1 MIGMDAKVDWK
12 LGLSFEGTADS
23 GFTLPLGTSR
33 SEGGLEDGFRP
44 MELLLVGLAG
54 CTSMDV
60 ISIMKK
66 KQQGVTKFEVK
77 VHADRAPEHPKV
89 FTHIE
94 MEYIL
99 TGRNLDPAAAKRSV
113 ELSETKYCPAM
124 AMLHKAV
131 DISTKITLREEI

>member
-1 MIGMDAKVDWK
+1 MDAKVEWK
-12 LGLSFEGTADS
+12 QGLSFEGSADS
-23 GFTLPLGTSR
+23 GFTLPLGTSKQ
-33 SEGGLEDGFRP
+33 EGGQEDGFRP

-66 KQQGVTKFEVK
+66 KQQIVTKFEVN
-77 VHADRAPEHPKV
+77 VHADRALEHPKV

-99 TGRNLDPAAAKRSV
+99 TGKNLDPAAASRSI

-124 AMLHKAV
+124 ATLKKAV
-131 DISTKITLREEI
+131 DISIKITLKKEV

>member
-1 MIGMDAKVDWK
+1 MDAKVTWK
-12 LGLSFEGTADS
+12 QGLSFEGSAES
-23 GFTLPLGTSR
+23 GFNLPLGTAK
-33 SEGGLEDGFRP
+33 SEGGLDDGFRP

-66 KQQGVTKFEVK
+66 KQQDVTGFEVK
-77 VHADRAPEHPKV
+77 VHAERATEHPKV

-94 MEYIL
+94 MEYRF

-124 AMLHKAV
+124 AMLRKAV
-131 DISTKITLREEI
+131 NIDTKITLLSAE